1 MEQVLEK
8 CSTLDSRGPLK
19 TLIFTTIIDSLL
31 TSANTG
37 FNTYRILVISH
48 SNAWFQLGAKY
59 AKRDNVSY
67 LAI

>member
-8 CSTLDSRGPLK
+8 CLTLDPRGPLK